1 MPSTK
6 TKRKHNFIQRTV
18 DEPEGY
24 SARNNMKSNYIK
36 FSVMNFGANKKS
48 CHDKL
53 GIHHLE
59 ITEEDPVITLSY
71 GVAMN

>member
-1 MPSTK
+1 MPNMK
-6 TKRKHNFIQRTV
+6 TRRKHNFIQRIL

-24 SARNNMKSNYIK
+24 SARNKMKSNYIK
-36 FSVMNFGANKKS
+36 LSVMNFGTNKKS

-59 ITEEDPVITLSY
+59 ITEEDPVIPLSY
-71 GVAMN
+71 GVTMN